1 MGSAKPSEFHKKK
14 DFGIVNKIV
23 CNFSTCITPKK

>member
-1 MGSAKPSEFHKKK
+1 MGSVKLFEFYNKK

-23 CNFSTCITPKK
+23 CNFSIIFKK